1 VVEAHGQECKIEG
14 NYDGQRWTMWFL
26 WKGDIKPS
34 DIHQLSTVCEEKAPA
49 CRTERNWVWS
59 STVARK
65 LQRQLSMNSI
75 ATPIRSGS
83 VKSSGSSQ
91 KDCSDIQA

>member
-1 VVEAHGQECKIEG
+1 
-14 NYDGQRWTMWFL
+14 MWFL

-34 DIHQLSTVCEEKAPA
+34 DIHQLSAVCEEKAPA
-49 CRTERNWVWS
+49 CRTEHNWVWS

-65 LQRQLSMNSI
+65 LQRQLSMNGI
-75 ATPIRSGS
+75 ATPITSGT

-91 KDCSDIQA
+91 KDCSDIQT